1 MLLKYLAQKLLRHK
15 NLLSFHNELKK
26 NLSVHSNTQKE
37 GRESSSN
44 ANIWKNEKSEK
55 NHYAITSVI
64 TDSGKAWMNAKTTG
78 WEPDGQWD
86 ILTIISPHKLPIPKR
101 QTQPLQSDQTY
112 CQ

>member
-1 MLLKYLAQKLLRHK
+1 M
-15 NLLSFHNELKK
+15 
-26 NLSVHSNTQKE
+26 
-37 GRESSSN
+37 
-44 ANIWKNEKSEK
+44 
-55 NHYAITSVI
+55 SVI

-86 ILTIISPHKLPIPKR
+86 ILTIISPHKLPVPFKGKGTFKR